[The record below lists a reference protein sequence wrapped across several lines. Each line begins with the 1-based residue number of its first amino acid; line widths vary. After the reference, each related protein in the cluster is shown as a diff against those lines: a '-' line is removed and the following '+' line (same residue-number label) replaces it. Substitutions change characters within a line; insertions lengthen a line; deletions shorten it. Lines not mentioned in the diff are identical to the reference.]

1 MRRIVSSI
9 IILLFLTVLT
19 AQSEDVVS
27 DFESTKF
34 KAEQGDALAQYILG
48 LYYEDG
54 QGVIQDYEEAV
65 KWYRLAAEQGN
76 AVAQNNLGFCYKDG
90 EGVIQDYEEAVK
102 WIRLAAEQGN
112 EVAQNNLGLC
122 YEHGEGVIQDYKEAY
137 KWYLLAYSGS
147 SLDYYGLL
155 SGAKYRVKKEL
166 TQSKIE
172 GAIIEAKEIE
182 KGWE

>member
-54 QGVIQDYEEAV
+54 Q
-65 KWYRLAAEQGN
+65 
-76 AVAQNNLGFCYKDG
+76 
-90 EGVIQDYEEAVK
+90 GVIQDYEEAVK